1 MRELGAMHQ
10 ERAHD
15 RQKPDL
21 YSSVAVRLAQRTMKD
36 YSTSFS
42 AASTLL
48 PKEIAADIASVY
60 GLVRIADEI
69 VDGAAGS
76 AGLNAEL
83 VMRELDLLQ
92 EQTTE
97 ALSSGYSSN
106 LIVHAFARCAQ
117 KNGFEREWIL
127 AFFDSMR
134 MDLQGP
140 PSDQDLSVYIYG
152 SAEVIGLMCTRVFYQ
167 GQATAVQ
174 KEQADHG
181 AHALGRAFQLIN
193 FLRDARSDFHELGRD
208 YLGMTRPDAHFR
220 KQEIEAESLALLAVA
235 KANIPVLPRGTRR
248 AVLAATLLYE
258 ELTHRLRRVSVE
270 ELMSGSRIRVPNA
283 VKLRIIATA
292 LLDRRRTTAAAKGR
306 G

>member
-1 MRELGAMHQ
+1 MQQEPASHQ
-10 ERAHD
+10 QE
-15 RQKPDL
+15 PNL
-21 YSSVAVRLAQRTMKD
+21 YSTVAVRLAQRTMKD

-42 AASTLL
+42 AASALL
-48 PKEIAADIASVY
+48 PKDIAADIASVY

-69 VDGAAGS
+69 VDGSAGS

-92 EQTTE
+92 QQTAE
-97 ALSSGYSSN
+97 ALDTGYSSN

-117 KNGFEREWIL
+117 KNAFEGEWTT

-140 PSDQDLSVYIYG
+140 PRAEDLSVYIYG

-167 GQATAVQ
+167 GEATSAQ
-174 KEQADHG
+174 KEQADRG
-181 AHALGRAFQLIN
+181 ARALGRAFQLIN
-193 FLRDARSDFHELGRD
+193 FLRDARSDFDELGRD
-208 YLGMTRPDAHFR
+208 YLGMTLPGAHLR
-220 KQEIEAESLALLAVA
+220 KQEIESESLALLAVA
-235 KANIPVLPRGTRR
+235 KASIPALPKGTRK

-258 ELTHRLRRVSVE
+258 ELTRRLRKVSFE
-270 ELMSGSRIRVPNA
+270 ELMKGSRIRVPNA
-283 VKLRIIATA
+283 VKAKIIVAA
-292 LLDRRRTTAAAKGR
+292 LLDRKRTRAAAKGR